1 MLQWR
6 SLELSTQL
14 GGNKLSKDCTQ
25 QKLKIYGDHSLPEI
39 INSFGIDFNVA
50 DVSVV
55 DDVVV
60 DDVVVALVIGWIWDF
75 SSTFP
80 NRALIDGAARIF
92 PTSTDMTGN
101 WTHVS

>member
-1 MLQWR
+1 MILLR
-6 SLELSTQL
+6 CVSDALETLHCCDASVTQF

-55 DDVVV
+55 VAVVA
-60 DDVVVALVIGWIWDF
+60 DDVVVAVVIGWIWDF

-80 NRALIDGAARIF
+80 
-92 PTSTDMTGN
+92 TSYATTGN
-101 WTHVS
+101 RTHVS

>member
-1 MLQWR
+1 MLWR
-6 SLELSTQL
+6 HYTVVML

-25 QKLKIYGDHSLPEI
+25 QKLKIYGDHSFPEI

-55 DDVVV
+55 DV
-60 DDVVVALVIGWIWDF
+60 VIGWIWDF

-92 PTSTDMTGN
+92 STSYATTGN
-101 WTHVS
+101 RTHVS